1 MNYKNLSYLRVLF
14 FCIIVDSCVMQTS
27 QDVKYIICGDSYR
40 IWHQLSYRH
49 SQVYFYFDAD
59 GRKEMYEVYDDGR
72 IEEWTLRDADFSG
85 RWYVVNDSTI
95 HFVHDMS
102 IKIIN
107 DDKII
112 LENQELNLLKDVNL
126 INKIKEKIDEDTT
139 RGENNNWKD

>member
-1 MNYKNLSYLRVLF
+1 
-14 FCIIVDSCVMQTS
+14 
-27 QDVKYIICGDSYR
+27 
-40 IWHQLSYRH
+40 
-49 SQVYFYFDAD
+49 
-59 GRKEMYEVYDDGR
+59 
-72 IEEWTLRDADFSG
+72 
-85 RWYVVNDSTI
+85 VNDSTI